1 MIRIDREKCIRCG
14 TCVNVCPQAT
24 IEMGFDTWPEQ
35 VAPESCMDC
44 GVCAQSCQGE
54 AIEINAG
61 VGCFNA
67 LLRETSF
74 GDEAGCG

>member
-1 MIRIDREKCIRCG
+1 
-14 TCVNVCPQAT
+14 VNVCPQAT